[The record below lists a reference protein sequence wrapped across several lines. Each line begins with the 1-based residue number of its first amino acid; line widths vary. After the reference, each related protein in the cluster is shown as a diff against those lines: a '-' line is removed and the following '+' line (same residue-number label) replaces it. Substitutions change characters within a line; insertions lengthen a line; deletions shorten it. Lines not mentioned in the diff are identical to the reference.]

1 MNADSEDLFL
11 SQDKSIDIKTL
22 PLAARMRPRSLDEYA
37 GQAHIIGQ
45 GKLLRRAIESD
56 RLTSLILYGPPGSGK
71 TSLAYC
77 ISSVT
82 KSEFTAVN
90 ATVSNVEELR
100 KIILK
105 AKHLKTSSGRKTILF
120 IDEIHRFNKAQQD
133 VLLPDVEENNIVL
146 IGATVHN
153 PFFSL
158 VAPLLSRSLVFE
170 LKPLS
175 QKEILTILNNA
186 LQDKERGLGN
196 LKVKAQKRLW
206 SF

>member
-22 PLAARMRPRSLDEYA
+22 PLAARMRPKSLDEYA
-37 GQAHIIGQ
+37 GQGHIIGQ

-105 AKHLKTSSGRKTILF
+105 AKHLKASSGRKTILLLT
-120 IDEIHRFNKAQQD
+120 KST
-133 VLLPDVEENNIVL
+133 VLTRP
-146 IGATVHN
+146 
-153 PFFSL
+153 
-158 VAPLLSRSLVFE
+158 SRMSCSRMWR
-170 LKPLS
+170 KITS
-175 QKEILTILNNA
+175 
-186 LQDKERGLGN
+186 
-196 LKVKAQKRLW
+196 
-206 SF
+206 S